1 MSIKKSSKS
10 SLKAPDSEI
19 LRLALLLAR
28 ISTNLDYTGLR
39 GLIFYCSAYLEDSE
53 FQQVFRTARAFV
65 ATKGHNGISCDD
77 WLVETL
83 YAIYV
88 SDAEKF

>member
-1 MSIKKSSKS
+1 MSTKKSSKS

-19 LRLALLLAR
+19 LRLALLMAR
-28 ISTNLDYTGLR
+28 ISTDLDYAGLR

-53 FQQVFRTARAFV
+53 FQRVFRTARSFV
-65 ATKGHNGISCDD
+65 SAKGVNGISCDD

-83 YAIYV
+83 YAIYI
-88 SDAEKF
+88 SDAENF